1 MPCTVTDADETMDR
15 DSGISS
21 GNNNETDNN
30 SDSMTTNNDLSAS
43 VGPNEVDSVV
53 TEAATATA
61 VVLPMDLKL
70 SQQGFANT
78 VAEELAAAAASV
90 SMSSSAVTLE
100 TLSEDGS
107 VGIGGGMGMGHG
119 AGMHHQMHHHQM
131 HHHHSSGAANGGQ
144 HHHHINHPLLT
155 PTSPR
160 SVTTAS
166 MSASGEC
173 NILQGN
179 RSSNLSSL
187 ENSKTDWPLVLRPTH
202 QIDGKTV

>member
-78 VAEELAAAAASV
+78 VAEELTAAAASV

-107 VGIGGGMGMGHG
+107 VGIGGGMGGMSHG

-131 HHHHSSGAANGGQ
+131 HHHHSSGKT
-144 HHHHINHPLLT
+144 LLT
-155 PTSPR
+155 
-160 SVTTAS
+160 
-166 MSASGEC
+166 
-173 NILQGN
+173 
-179 RSSNLSSL
+179 
-187 ENSKTDWPLVLRPTH
+187 KF
-202 QIDGKTV
+202 

>member
-1 MPCTVTDADETMDR
+1 MPCTVTDADETMER

-131 HHHHSSGAANGGQ
+131 HHHHSSG
-144 HHHHINHPLLT
+144 
-155 PTSPR
+155 
-160 SVTTAS
+160 
-166 MSASGEC
+166 
-173 NILQGN
+173 
-179 RSSNLSSL
+179 
-187 ENSKTDWPLVLRPTH
+187 KTLFT
-202 QIDGKTV
+202 KF